1 MIGLLAAMVLPLAGA
16 TNINVQVESGGVH
29 LIAAAGIHTITIRTA
44 RSGNAAPPHIGV
56 SRPDGSTVQLTLTGK
71 PSVNLPF
78 VPGSAGAVAYEITY
92 PANAR
97 VEASDLSGDIT
108 IDNDRAHASLET
120 SSGSIVAN
128 NALGELEL
136 AADTGDV
143 SVTLARGWH
152 APSLRMQS
160 GGGTLRLTVPPD
172 FRARIDASTGGGQVH
187 DALPRAKGG
196 KPFVWLFTVKGDVW
210 ITRA

>member
-16 TNINVQVESGGVH
+16 TQMSIQVESGGVH
-29 LIAAAGIHTITIRTA
+29 LIAAAGVHTITVRTA
-44 RSGNAAPPHIGV
+44 HSGNAAPPRIAV
-56 SRPDGSTVQLTLTGK
+56 SRPNGSTVQITLTGK

-78 VPGSAGAVAYEITY
+78 VPGAAGAVAYEITY
-92 PANAR
+92 PANVR

-108 IDNDRAHASLET
+108 IDNERAHAALET

-136 AADTGDV
+136 AADSGNVT
-143 SVTLARGWH
+143 VTLARGWH

-160 GGGTLRLTVPPD
+160 GGGNLRLTVPSN
-172 FRARIDASTGGGQVH
+172 FRARIDASTGGGHVH
-187 DALPRAKGG
+187 NALPRMKVS
-196 KPFVWLFTVKGDVW
+196 KPFVWLFTVNGDVW